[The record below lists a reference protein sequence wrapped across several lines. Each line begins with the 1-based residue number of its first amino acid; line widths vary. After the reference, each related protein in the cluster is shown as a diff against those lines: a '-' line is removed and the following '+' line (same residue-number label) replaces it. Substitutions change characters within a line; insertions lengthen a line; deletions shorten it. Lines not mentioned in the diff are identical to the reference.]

1 LQEIPLVPPGTGTLT
16 VAWLTDVGCVRKN
29 NEDAQGIF
37 PGHESPKG
45 SLIVLADGMGGAAAG
60 EVASQLAVETVGR
73 SYYAEPSSSPGDSLR
88 AAIEA
93 ANAAIYGRAAED
105 PKLGGMGTTCTA
117 IAVVGREIW
126 YGHVG
131 DSRAYVVAGQTMTQ
145 ITRDHSLAAE
155 YERTGGEGGA
165 PARARNVLTRCL
177 GVKPEVKV
185 DVPEEPIRLE
195 DDGVIV
201 TCSDGLSNQVDDG
214 EIFHVVSMHLP
225 DGACKRLVQLA
236 KERGGP
242 DNITVQVARLSVAGV

>member
-1 LQEIPLVPPGTGTLT
+1 VPPGTGTLT

-45 SLIVLADGMGGAAAG
+45 TLLVLADGMGGAAAG
-60 EVASQLAVETVGR
+60 EVASHLAIETVGR
-73 SYYAEPSSSPGDSLR
+73 TYFADPSPSPAASLR
-88 AAIEA
+88 SAIEA
-93 ANAAIYGRAAED
+93 ANIAIYSRASED

-117 IAVVGREIW
+117 VAVIGRDIW

-131 DSRAYVVAGQTMTQ
+131 DSRAYVISGQTMTQ
-145 ITRDHSLAAE
+145 VTRDHSLAAE
-155 YERTGGEGGA
+155 FERTGGTEGGA

-185 DVPEEPIRLE
+185 DVSDDPIRIAE
-195 DDGVIV
+195 DGAIV
-201 TCSDGLSNQVDDG
+201 TCSDGLSNHVDDG
-214 EIFHVVSMHLP
+214 EMFHMVSMHLP

-236 KERGGP
+236 RERGGP
-242 DNITVQVARLSVAGV
+242 DNITVQVARLSAAGV